1 MPKPRFPHPPYA
13 AILVGFA
20 RAIYVVLDHGQI
32 VDTIVHGF
40 FTPVEGLRCL
50 CLGSG

>member
-1 MPKPRFPHPPYA
+1 MAKPRFPHPSMAYA

-20 RAIYVVLDHGQI
+20 RAIYVVLDQGQI

-40 FTPVEGLRCL
+40 FTAIAIGLQ
-50 CLGSG
+50 